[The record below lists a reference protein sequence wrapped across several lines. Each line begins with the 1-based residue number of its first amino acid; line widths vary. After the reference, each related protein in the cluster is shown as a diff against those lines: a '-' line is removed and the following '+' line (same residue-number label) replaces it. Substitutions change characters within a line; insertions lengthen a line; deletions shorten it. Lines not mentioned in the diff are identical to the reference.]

1 MSKSKDVLRIIIGF
15 VIVLVI
21 GYMIFTAKQLG
32 I

>member
-1 MSKSKDVLRIIIGF
+1 MSKSKDVLRIIIGL